1 MQLSNQVK
9 LQRVSDAVAAGTTAI
24 NGSVVDTQG
33 FDGVVFVVAMGAITA
48 GAVTSV
54 KVQQGAASDLSDA
67 ADIAG
72 TSVAIA
78 DTADNKLVYVEV
90 SHPRERYVRCVVSRA
105 TQNAAVDGIVAM
117 LTGPRVVPTTHDAS
131 TVAGGEAH
139 VSAAEGTA

>member
-90 SHPRERYVRCVVSRA
+90 STRA
-105 TQNAAVDGIVAM
+105 SATCAAW
-117 LTGPRVVPTTHDAS
+117 
-131 TVAGGEAH
+131 
-139 VSAAEGTA
+139 